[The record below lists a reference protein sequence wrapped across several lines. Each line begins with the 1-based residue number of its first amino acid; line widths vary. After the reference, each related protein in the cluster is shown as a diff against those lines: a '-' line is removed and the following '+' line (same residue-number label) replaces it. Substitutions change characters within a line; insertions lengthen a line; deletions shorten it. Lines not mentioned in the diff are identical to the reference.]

1 MLVVTLAQPEPEPAL
16 ELDACKQCTLV
27 WFDWPTYGQ
36 VPEGAPETTNTM
48 PLLTT
53 EILVA
58 NRLKEF
64 NEREQT
70 ARKKEKKKTVRD
82 SLRTLLEGGGTGSG
96 AVLAECRE
104 LREQRDSFILR
115 PNEIPP
121 FWKD

>member
-27 WFDWPTYGQ
+27 WFDWPIYGQ
-36 VPEGAPETTNTM
+36 VPEGAAETTNTM

-82 SLRTLLEGGGTGSG
+82 SLRTLWEGGGTG
-96 AVLAECRE
+96 
-104 LREQRDSFILR
+104 
-115 PNEIPP
+115 
-121 FWKD
+121 